1 MKCRIVQQNY
11 WIALL
16 MVLLLGSIWIGCSSS
31 VKERRGEGA
40 EGSDMGVGKYYY
52 FDDILIPKELSYD
65 EDESFVYETPQFK
78 TGSMVFTKWRLD
90 PNSLVD
96 FFTYYMEKDDWKL
109 VNSFRGAE
117 SILNFSKPDKVCIIK
132 ISETWYGTT
141 VTEIRVGPLGMKK
154 M

>member
-1 MKCRIVQQNY
+1 MIQQNC

-16 MVLLLGSIWIGCSSS
+16 MVLLLSSIWMGCSSN
-31 VKERRGEGA
+31 VKERRGEAA
-40 EGSDMGVGKYYY
+40 EGSDMGVGKYYF
-52 FDDILIPKELSYD
+52 FDDILIPNELSYD

-96 FFTYYMEKDDWKL
+96 FFTYYMEKDNWKL
-109 VNSFRGAE
+109 MNSFRGAE
-117 SILNFSKPDKVCIIK
+117 SILNFSKADKACIIK
-132 ISETWYGTT
+132 IFEKWYGTT
-141 VTEIRVGPLGMKK
+141 VVEIRVGPLGMKK